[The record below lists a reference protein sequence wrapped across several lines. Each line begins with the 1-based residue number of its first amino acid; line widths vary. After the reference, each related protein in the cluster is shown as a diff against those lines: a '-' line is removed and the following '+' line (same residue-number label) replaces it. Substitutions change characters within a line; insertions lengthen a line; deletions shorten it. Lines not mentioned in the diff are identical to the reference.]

1 VIETTI
7 VYAVII
13 LLAFGLSYWAYRAQ
27 GDRSARV
34 GLLLLFGFPG
44 GLIAVAG
51 LVMAVTGRSL
61 GPPLLAFGLAMLLP
75 LLTPVR
81 RVIARITPIEPTSAV
96 DMTGLCILLPVIAVL
111 LVQTASN
118 REPPDSLDAVRSIDL
133 VLQAIFEAALAFA
146 AVGWPVAR
154 SLTAAVRRLG
164 LVRPT
169 WRTPVAAVG
178 FLVAA
183 FILYAVVG
191 VVAQI
196 VQPEIFDE
204 LNRVTNDLTAG
215 VQNPWG
221 AALLGMSAGIGEEAI
236 FRGAL
241 QPRFGIPLTSVAFAL
256 LHAPQ
261 YGFSLI
267 ILGLFMVS
275 VVLGVERQRYGTSA
289 SMITHALYN
298 FVAVLA
304 Q

>member
-1 VIETTI
+1 MIETI
-7 VYAVII
+7 VVYAVII
-13 LLAFGLSYWAYRAQ
+13 LLAFGLSYWAHRAQ
-27 GDRSARV
+27 DDRSARV
-34 GLLLLFGFPG
+34 GLYLLFGFPG
-44 GLIAVAG
+44 ALITVAG
-51 LVMAVTGRSL
+51 LVMTVTGRDL
-61 GPPLLAFGLAMLLP
+61 GPPLLGFGLAMLLP
-75 LLTPVR
+75 LMTPVR
-81 RVIARITPIEPTSAV
+81 RAIARFTPIVPDSAV
-96 DMTGLCILLPVIAVL
+96 DMTGLCLVLPVIVIL
-111 LVQTASN
+111 LIQTASN
-118 REPPDSLDAVRSIDL
+118 RDTPTSLEAVRSIDL
-133 VLQAIFEAALAFA
+133 VLQAVFEAALALA

-154 SLTAAVRRLG
+154 SLTAAARRLG

-178 FLVAA
+178 FLAAA
-183 FILYAVVG
+183 FVLYGVVG
-191 VVAQI
+191 IVAQ
-196 VQPEIFDE
+196 VLQPEIFDD

-241 QPRFGIPLTSVAFAL
+241 QPRFGIALTSVAFAL

-261 YGFSLI
+261 YGFSII
-267 ILGLFMVS
+267 ILGLFAVS
-275 VVLGVERQRYGTSA
+275 VVLGLERQRYGTVA